1 MGRGMPS
8 YLRFLMKLEIQL
20 HGTHASI
27 VETLLALPSGIGSV
41 YVIIYIIS
49 HENLVFVVA

>member
-1 MGRGMPS
+1 
-8 YLRFLMKLEIQL
+8 MKLEIQL

-41 YVIIYIIS
+41 YVIMYIIS